1 MKKALSIIVVVILLT
16 IILGANALN
25 SEEQKNEL
33 FYDFKNL
40 VRDKNRSTH
49 SVLIGVAT
57 SQNCYP
63 CDYMN
68 SFIYNLFNNETHDFY
83 YVDMIVYDYSG
94 NVLNSLAKYWAN
106 KYNIYKQPTL
116 VFDGGYK
123 KHIGYK
129 NLDQIIENIEECETR
144 DVWDLD
150 ADMNII
156 WLGDANIQID
166 INIKNNENE
175 EYSFYLRTFI
185 TEKNSRYKTYNHNI
199 YHYGF
204 LDFAIYGETI
214 TIPAGDT
221 YSLSEIW
228 NGHDHHDGHG
238 NDFGDIYS
246 DNILVVTGIYRG
258 NSPTH
263 YIDQTI
269 AVSPISGDSPNK
281 PDKPIGPRSGSVGI
295 SYTYSTFTTDPQND
309 KIYYLFDWGDG
320 SNTGWI
326 GPMDS
331 GKRIEAEHSWETKD
345 NFGIR
350 VKSKDIQGHESL
362 WSDSLSVNIPRYN
375 LLYLSVFYRFIIR
388 ILGLEK
394 LLKT

>member
-1 MKKALSIIVVVILLT
+1 MKKALSIIIVIILLS
-16 IILGANALN
+16 IILGASTLN
-25 SEEQKNEL
+25 SEEQKEL
-33 FYDFKNL
+33 SYDIKKIA
-40 VRDKNRSTH
+40 RDSNRSSH

-68 SFIYNLFNNETHDFY
+68 SFIYNLYNNDTHDFY

-94 NVLNSLAKYWAN
+94 NILNSWANYWAN
-106 KYNIYKQPTL
+106 RYNIYKQPTL

-129 NLDQIIENIEECETR
+129 NLDQIIENIEECENR
-144 DVWDLD
+144 EVWDLD

-185 TEKNSRYKTYNHNI
+185 TEKNSRYQTYYHNI

-204 LDFAIYGETI
+204 LDFAIFGETI

-228 NGHDHHDGHG
+228 NGNDHHDGHG
-238 NDFGDIYS
+238 DDFGDIIS
-246 DNILVVTGIYRG
+246 DNIMVITGIYRG

-269 AVSPISGDSPNK
+269 AASPLSGDSP
-281 PDKPIGPRSGSVGI
+281 DKPEKPLGPRSGSVGTV
-295 SYTYSTFTTDPQND
+295 YTYSTSTTDPQND
-309 KIYYLFDWGDG
+309 KIYYFFDWGDG
-320 SNTGWI
+320 NNTGWI
-326 GPMDS
+326 GPIDS
-331 GKRIEAEHSWETKD
+331 GLIIEADHSWEIKD
-345 NFGIR
+345 NYNVR
-350 VKSKDIQGHESL
+350 VKSKDIKGHESL
-362 WSDSLSVNIPRYN
+362 WSESLSVNIPRYKF
-375 LLYLSVFYRFIIR
+375 LSWSVFYRCIIR
-388 ILGLEK
+388 LLGLEK
-394 LLKT
+394 LLKN